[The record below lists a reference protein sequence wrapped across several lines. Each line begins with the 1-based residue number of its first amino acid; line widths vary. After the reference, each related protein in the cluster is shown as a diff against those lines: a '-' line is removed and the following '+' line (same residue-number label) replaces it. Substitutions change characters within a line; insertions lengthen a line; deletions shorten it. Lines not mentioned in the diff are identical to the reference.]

1 MNFEYKGF
9 TFAGKYII
17 DKGCWLFTCEDL
29 CATFSIPGLRTLPE
43 IISLSKNWIDTL
55 LEIRR
60 IE

>member
-1 MNFEYKGF
+1 MTFEYKGF

-29 CATFSIPGLRTLPE
+29 CATFSITSLRTLPE

>member
-43 IISLSKNWIDTL
+43 IISFYLPNCPI
-55 LEIRR
+55 I
-60 IE
+60 